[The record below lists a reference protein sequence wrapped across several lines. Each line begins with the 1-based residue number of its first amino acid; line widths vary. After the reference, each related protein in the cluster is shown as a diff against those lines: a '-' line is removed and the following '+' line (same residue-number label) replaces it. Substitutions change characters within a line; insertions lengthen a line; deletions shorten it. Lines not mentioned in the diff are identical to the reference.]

1 MLDLDG
7 EANEDDVLYQQLPSS
22 SLSRIP
28 HVDYSCGSC
37 GYELNL
43 NSCNRNASITG
54 SQYAKSI
61 KRRTISFY
69 SVDESKFIQIDQL
82 RCKPYL
88 TSKRSWGLF
97 RRRTKLLCG
106 KCRKLIGV
114 SYNENG
120 KSPGSSLR
128 SYDST
133 PWDGMSGNTT
143 YDIKITSLQPSKLFE
158 KSASASF
165 V

>member
-1 MLDLDG
+1 MFDFQAG
-7 EANEDDVLYQQLPSS
+7 DDVLYQQLPSS
-22 SLSRIP
+22 LPRIP

-54 SQYAKSI
+54 CQYAKSI

-69 SVDESKFIQIDQL
+69 SVDESKFIQINQL
-82 RCKPYL
+82 RCKPYFA
-88 TSKRSWGLF
+88 SKRSWGLF

-114 SYNENG
+114 SYDGDGN
-120 KSPGSSLR
+120 SPGSSFR
-128 SYDST
+128 STDSR
-133 PWDGMSGNTT
+133 PWDGISGNKT
-143 YDIKITSLQPSKLFE
+143 YNIKITALQPSQVLE
-158 KSASASF
+158 KAAAAS
-165 V
+165 